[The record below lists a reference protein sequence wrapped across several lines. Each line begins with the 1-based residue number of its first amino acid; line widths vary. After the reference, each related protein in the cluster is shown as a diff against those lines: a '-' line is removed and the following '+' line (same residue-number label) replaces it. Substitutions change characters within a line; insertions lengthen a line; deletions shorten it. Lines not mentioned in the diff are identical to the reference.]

1 MNAAEQ
7 AKSVDAASKIA
18 AVVTHFKAEFP
29 DARSDLKPWANDQET
44 RSLVDPD
51 SIDIGFHMPGYSR
64 RLQGR
69 SLLVQI
75 RFYSDESS
83 TSLFEPDSDRRR
95 AIGLEIAG
103 FDHRG
108 KQWQLSTVDQWQ
120 VLGNSAPVP
129 ELQEKL
135 KRFCRQALALFNGQ
149 SGAEQFDTGQPDA
162 GQHEDDTPNG

>member
-1 MNAAEQ
+1 MPVNAAEQ

-18 AVVTHFKAEFP
+18 AVITHFKSEFP
-29 DARSDLKPWANDQET
+29 DARSDLKPWANDSET
-44 RSLVDPD
+44 QALVDPD

-64 RLQGR
+64 KLQGR

-75 RFYSDESS
+75 RLYQDELSGGAEAKDEGKG
-83 TSLFEPDSDRRR
+83 LGDRYR

-108 KQWQLSTVDQWQ
+108 KQWQLSTIDQWQ
-120 VLGNSAPVP
+120 VLGDSTPVP

-135 KRFCRQALALFNGQ
+135 KRFCRQALMLFNG
-149 SGAEQFDTGQPDA
+149 
-162 GQHEDDTPNG
+162 HEDSEPAND

>member
-29 DARSDLKPWANDQET
+29 DARSDLKPWANDKET
-44 RSLVDPD
+44 QSLVDPD

-64 RLQGR
+64 RLKGR

-75 RFYSDESS
+75 RFSQGDPHSGSNESAIG
-83 TSLFEPDSDRRR
+83 DCYR

-108 KQWQLSTVDQWQ
+108 KQWQLSTIDQWQ
-120 VLGNSAPVP
+120 VLGESTPVP

-135 KRFCRQALALFNGQ
+135 KRFCRCALTLFNG
-149 SGAEQFDTGQPDA
+149 SSEESELPD
-162 GQHEDDTPNG
+162 E

>member
-7 AKSVDAASKIA
+7 ANSVDAASKIA
-18 AVVTHFKAEFP
+18 AVITHFKAEFP

-75 RFYSDESS
+75 RFYPHEPVDD
-83 TSLFEPDSDRRR
+83 LAGPDSDRRR

-120 VLGNSAPVP
+120 VLGNSTPVP

-135 KRFCRQALALFNGQ
+135 KRFCRQALTLFNGQ
-149 SGAEQFDTGQPDA
+149 GSNDRALDGQDN
-162 GQHEDDTPNG
+162 GHSEDDIKNE